1 MFHERRI
8 RCIEVQACISP
19 RDQKFT
25 QLVGGDIAG
34 HRHYNYVG
42 ATFSETLSEC
52 PGPSGTNVI
61 ESTSQCSD
69 SAWNNL

>member
-1 MFHERRI
+1 MFHEGRI
-8 RCIEVQACISP
+8 RCIEVQACISSG
-19 RDQKFT
+19 DQKFT

-34 HRHYNYVG
+34 HRQYNYVG
-42 ATFSETLSEC
+42 AAFSETLSQC
-52 PGPSGTNVI
+52 PRPSGTNAI